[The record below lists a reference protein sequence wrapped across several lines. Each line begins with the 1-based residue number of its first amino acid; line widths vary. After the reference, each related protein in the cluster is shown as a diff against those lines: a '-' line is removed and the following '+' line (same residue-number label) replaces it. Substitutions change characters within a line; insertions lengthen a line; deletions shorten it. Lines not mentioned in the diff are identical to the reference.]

1 MSDILTELQSII
13 EARKKAD
20 PNTSWTARLL
30 SKGPEKCAEKFG
42 EEAIEA
48 IIAAT
53 QANKAAL
60 THEAADVLYHLM
72 VMLAAHDVTLEDVSA
87 ALKKRQTQSG
97 LAEKENREKL

>member
-13 EARKKAD
+13 EARKNAD